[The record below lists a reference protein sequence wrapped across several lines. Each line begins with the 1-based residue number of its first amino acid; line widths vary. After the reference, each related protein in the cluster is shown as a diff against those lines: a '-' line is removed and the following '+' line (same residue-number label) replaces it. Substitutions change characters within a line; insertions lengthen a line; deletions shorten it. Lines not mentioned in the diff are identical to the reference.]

1 VLALVICIFSA
12 GIFLFVRAR
21 LYGTLDD
28 QIRADLATIEKVY
41 QEETGDLGELAH
53 RMGITLFQVAEGE
66 TILYQTP
73 DWPPGGTTPYR
84 LGTRGDPSHR
94 IVAARDETALRQSLW
109 TLGVI
114 LAMLAL
120 GLVRILRGPG
130 EADRMMAAQLIG
142 TGGIAA
148 LLLLGAVTG
157 VPSAVDVALTV
168 ALLATFASIAF
179 VKKGSAILGESPEPK
194 EGG

>member
-1 VLALVICIFSA
+1 MTE
-12 GIFLFVRAR
+12 FL
-21 LYGTLDD
+21 T
-28 QIRADLATIEKVY
+28 
-41 QEETGDLGELAH
+41 
-53 RMGITLFQVAEGE
+53 
-66 TILYQTP
+66 
-73 DWPPGGTTPYR
+73 
-84 LGTRGDPSHR
+84 
-94 IVAARDETALRQSLW
+94 AA
-109 TLGVI
+109 LGVI

-179 VKKGSAILGESPEPK
+179 VKKGSAILGEPVLKVPFRTGASLVVNGSSTTTLAIAAVPWLVTASV
-194 EGG
+194 